1 MRVSFSQVILNLSD
15 AVELDNIPSNRVYV
29 KESEK
34 LALERFASLLQ
45 DQSFVDVTFCVKGVN
60 VKAHSV
66 VVAAG
71 SPVLSAMFQH
81 DFEENRTRTVVIDD
95 TKAQVFLQLLQYL
108 YTGTASEME
117 KEDITVDLLVA
128 ADKYGVESLKEE
140 CAMLIGRNLK
150 TENIINILILA
161 HLHSITY

>member
-1 MRVSFSQVILNLSD
+1 
-15 AVELDNIPSNRVYV
+15 
-29 KESEK
+29 
-34 LALERFASLLQ
+34 
-45 DQSFVDVTFCVKGVN
+45 
-60 VKAHSV
+60 
-66 VVAAG
+66 
-71 SPVLSAMFQH
+71 MFQH
-81 DFEENRTRTVVIDD
+81 DFEEYRTRTVVIDD